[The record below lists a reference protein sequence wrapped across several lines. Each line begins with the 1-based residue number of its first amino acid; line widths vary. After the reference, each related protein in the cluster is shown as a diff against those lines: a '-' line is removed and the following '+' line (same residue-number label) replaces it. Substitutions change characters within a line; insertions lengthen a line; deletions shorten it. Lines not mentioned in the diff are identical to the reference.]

1 MGNLDNIQ
9 KTAQKLIV
17 LCQKEKTTKTDKEK
31 MLQLQSEILS
41 SIERLTECDLC
52 GSISELIVKMT
63 LADVSAQL
71 CKECSIK
78 SIQSGKIQKSTP
90 RKRSSTPKKQNSPS
104 TSNSKPKEI
113 EKPPESPLELHTRI
127 EAQTGIKK
135 TDVKRLHKIFQD
147 IATPMNLDNTI
158 TYVKKEVELAKLK
171 VDEKALQKAVELLF
185 AA

>member
-9 KTAQKLIV
+9 KTAQKLII

-41 SIERLTECDLC
+41 SIESLTECDLC
-52 GSISELIVKMT
+52 GSISELIVQMT
-63 LADVSAQL
+63 LADVFAKL

-78 SIQSGKIQKSTP
+78 SIESGKIQKSTP
-90 RKRSSTPKKQNSPS
+90 RKRTSTPKKQN
-104 TSNSKPKEI
+104 TSSSNAKPKEI